1 MKIILSAIAGN
12 EEAVIER
19 FVRSFAPAV
28 DEFVFVR
35 AIGIQEPDET
45 VEIIRRTCSELG
57 KVADFLTY
65 ENKTEFCH
73 VDNFGT
79 ARQLSLTAA
88 ADGAEEGDY
97 IIWADADDV
106 LIDGGAEEIRA
117 AAESGSHEVFLMP
130 YHVRGDK
137 QVVWRER
144 MVKADL
150 GAQWE
155 HAIHEQMIF
164 PREVSYRMIRGAVIE
179 HSPLDAKAGGHERN
193 LAILQSELRDTPRN
207 MFYLAQELFQNGKLR
222 EFRPIAEAA
231 LVIPSMDTLERYEI
245 LMQLAQTPGTKSK
258 DLAASAFAL
267 MPDRREAL
275 ALLTNYAIIDGD
287 HAKALSLAD
296 VMMSIP
302 KPRKTY
308 WSLNNEW
315 YGWKGDELFRQCLRL
330 NGREDAADDHWQE
343 SNHPDHPTFSI
354 IHATLDRPDQAL
366 AVREMWLSRASRP
379 ENVDYVFGIHNHDKR
394 SLNVLSGI
402 KHTET
407 ELLGSSPNWDVAAGA
422 AVGGIIVQA
431 SDDGWPPQGWDDSI
445 LSLIPD
451 VTRPVFLAGD
461 GHERTEL
468 PNHAIMTRAYMEINA
483 AVTLRNST
491 HPVVKSA

>member
-1 MKIILSAIAGN
+1 MGAGTFYMKIILSAITGN

-57 KVADFLTY
+57 KVVDFLTY

-117 AAESGSHEVFLMP
+117 AAESGSHDVFIMP

-155 HAIHEQMIF
+155 HAIHEQMSF
-164 PREVSYRMIRGAVIE
+164 PREVSCRMIRGAVIE
-179 HSPLDAKAGGHERN
+179 HSPLDAKAGG
-193 LAILQSELRDTPRN
+193 A
-207 MFYLAQELFQNGKLR
+207 
-222 EFRPIAEAA
+222 
-231 LVIPSMDTLERYEI
+231 
-245 LMQLAQTPGTKSK
+245 
-258 DLAASAFAL
+258 
-267 MPDRREAL
+267 
-275 ALLTNYAIIDGD
+275 
-287 HAKALSLAD
+287 
-296 VMMSIP
+296 
-302 KPRKTY
+302 
-308 WSLNNEW
+308 
-315 YGWKGDELFRQCLRL
+315 
-330 NGREDAADDHWQE
+330 
-343 SNHPDHPTFSI
+343 
-354 IHATLDRPDQAL
+354 
-366 AVREMWLSRASRP
+366 
-379 ENVDYVFGIHNHDKR
+379 
-394 SLNVLSGI
+394 
-402 KHTET
+402 
-407 ELLGSSPNWDVAAGA
+407 
-422 AVGGIIVQA
+422 
-431 SDDGWPPQGWDDSI
+431 
-445 LSLIPD
+445 
-451 VTRPVFLAGD
+451 
-461 GHERTEL
+461 
-468 PNHAIMTRAYMEINA
+468 
-483 AVTLRNST
+483 
-491 HPVVKSA
+491 